1 MAQKKSYRQSDRAK
15 ESWLGQESGKK
26 IRKPLGNK
34 ARGSAIGAGISTPAY
49 DRAAGSWGY
58 KIAGADMAQRERRSC
73 KQDHA
78 LTPQVFP
85 PSNLVLGPVLH
96 RPGRSSVTLYQRT
109 RFGCQRGSFE
119 RQKEWNL
126 LLPDSEYLRPADR
139 AGPLCSRSAVLECH
153 WARITNLSFGP
164 ALHAICVHQYL
175 LGSQMG
181 AY

>member
-1 MAQKKSYRQSDRAK
+1 
-15 ESWLGQESGKK
+15 
-26 IRKPLGNK
+26 
-34 ARGSAIGAGISTPAY
+34 
-49 DRAAGSWGY
+49 
-58 KIAGADMAQRERRSC
+58 MAQRERRSC

-109 RFGCQRGSFE
+109 RFGCQRGSVE

-139 AGPLCSRSAVLECH
+139 AGSLCSRSAVLECH
-153 WARITNLSFGP
+153 WARVTNLSFGP
-164 ALHAICVHQYL
+164 ALHAICVHISTSSVPRWAHIRPRAPGNARTAPTDNL
-175 LGSQMG
+175 SFHSRGFPLDGHRAFRVRLNRCRGS
-181 AY
+181 